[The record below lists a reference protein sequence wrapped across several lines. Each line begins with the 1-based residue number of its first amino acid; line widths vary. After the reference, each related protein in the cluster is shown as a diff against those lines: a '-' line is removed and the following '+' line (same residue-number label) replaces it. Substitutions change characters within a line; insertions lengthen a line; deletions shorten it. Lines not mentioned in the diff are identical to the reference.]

1 MYDLSPV
8 RKPPQ
13 KPPNKNKNEKEN
25 PSKVK
30 VKKKD
35 VKKQQQ
41 QKYETLLKE
50 KIGYDENDNPFG
62 DENLYKQLDWK
73 KNQNKLPL
81 LEALENERKRL
92 DDIKEQQKKR
102 KQEQEA

>member
-1 MYDLSPV
+1 MNNSQSSSVHQIEKDPGDLDLKQMYDLSPV

-35 VKKQQQ
+35 VKKQQ
-41 QKYETLLKE
+41 
-50 KIGYDENDNPFG
+50 
-62 DENLYKQLDWK
+62 
-73 KNQNKLPL
+73 
-81 LEALENERKRL
+81 
-92 DDIKEQQKKR
+92 
-102 KQEQEA
+102 